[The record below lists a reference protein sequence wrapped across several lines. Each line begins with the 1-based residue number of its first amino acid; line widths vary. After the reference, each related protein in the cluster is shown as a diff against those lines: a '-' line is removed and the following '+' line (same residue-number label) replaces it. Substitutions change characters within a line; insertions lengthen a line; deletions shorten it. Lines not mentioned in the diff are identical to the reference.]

1 MIILAF
7 VAVALAI
14 AMAGSL
20 VVVAACIRAEDRYH
34 GLSYKPPTL
43 TASIVRRLT
52 GLRVCPPDLACSR
65 RRPATVSG
73 THTRSN
79 RQERP

>member
-20 VVVAACIRAEDRYH
+20 VVVVACIRAEDGHH
-34 GLSYKPPTL
+34 GLSYKPPTQ
-43 TASIVRRLT
+43 AAGIVRRLT
-52 GLRVCPPDLACSR
+52 GLRVW
-65 RRPATVSG
+65 
-73 THTRSN
+73 
-79 RQERP
+79 